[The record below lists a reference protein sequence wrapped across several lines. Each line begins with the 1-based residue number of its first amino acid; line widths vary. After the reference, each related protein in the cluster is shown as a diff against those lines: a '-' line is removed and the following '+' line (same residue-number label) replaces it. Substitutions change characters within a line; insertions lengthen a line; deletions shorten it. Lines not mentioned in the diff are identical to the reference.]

1 MLTCEN
7 GTWCLSES
15 HDQLFKSKRAPW
27 SVSPCLLP
35 PHLAGLAEI
44 TSSLL
49 QKTTITSL
57 APVGRTLCSA
67 GTAAAPGE
75 AGHVL
80 FTRPIRRTAKPSTQI
95 MLTFGSTLQRCG
107 ELSYRLAT
115 SAFHCV
121 CSSRKVFFFFFFFL
135 QMQKTICLYIRHFS
149 T

>member
-15 HDQLFKSKRAPW
+15 HDQLFESKRAPW
-27 SVSPCLLP
+27 SVSPRLLP
-35 PHLAGLAEI
+35 PHPAGLASF
-44 TSSLL
+44 SSLL

-75 AGHVL
+75 AGHLL
-80 FTRPIRRTAKPSTQI
+80 FTRPIRCTAKPSTQI
-95 MLTFGSTLQRCG
+95 MLTFGSALQRCG
-107 ELSYRLAT
+107 ALSYRLAT

-121 CSSRKVFFFFFFFL
+121 CSSRKVFFFFFLHSSAEDYLLIHSIF
-135 QMQKTICLYIRHFS
+135 
-149 T
+149 